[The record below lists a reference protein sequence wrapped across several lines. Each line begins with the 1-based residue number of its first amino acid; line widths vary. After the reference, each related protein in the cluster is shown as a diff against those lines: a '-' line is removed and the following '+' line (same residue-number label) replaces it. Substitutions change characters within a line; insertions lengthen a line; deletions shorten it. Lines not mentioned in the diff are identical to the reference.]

1 MNQKVYKLMDTMR
14 NRFTAKE
21 VEQYLFAISAVATTL
36 GHEQFDYF
44 IQRFGCMDE
53 CQEKILESVKDDQE
67 KSEILRFLLPLLPA
81 STGDTLRIKIFLD
94 ELAAEDTKEIVLSRL
109 STEMGSAEALSSES
123 IEGLTVE
130 LLRSIPGSSFI
141 DYCSGRGSM
150 LARAYKE
157 GLATEFYGQE
167 ICVPTYYESK
177 IILHALGLTNYQI
190 ELGDVLANPKFLDE
204 KGHLKKFSKAFS
216 QFPLSIKAPGLRIH
230 PALDFWKNSATNEKL
245 KQRLDWGFV
254 GLLAGSLSEEG
265 KAIAVIPSG
274 LLSNV
279 VDQPFRQE
287 LLEKGLVE
295 GIIKLPKNL
304 IPQTAIEI
312 TLLIIS
318 HHNTAVRL
326 VDATEI
332 YTKGRRKNE
341 LTAEDIKKIMTLYNS
356 KDNMPEASTVL
367 NADIAAGN
375 YNLDPFG
382 YLATNQIEIAYPLK
396 LEQIT
401 ETIFRGL
408 QLKASDLDE
417 MITEKSDY
425 QLVGLKDI
433 EAGQI
438 SKDLTNVNLSD
449 KKKYARYFLDDGDIL
464 MTAKGTV
471 LKIAV
476 ANLEKDKKY
485 IVTGNLMVIRPRKDH
500 VDPTYLKVFLDSEDG
515 RKLLKTVQTG
525 TSLISISTGA
535 LKELAVSVPPKEI
548 QNNISE
554 QYRTKLELIEA
565 TQKRLKE
572 LESELAGIYQA
583 AVKP

>member
-14 NRFTAKE
+14 NRFTVKE
-21 VEQYLFAISAVATTL
+21 IEQYLFAISAVATTL
-36 GHEQFDYF
+36 GHVQFDYF
-44 IQRFGCMDE
+44 IQRFGSMAE
-53 CQEKILESVKDDQE
+53 CQEKMLESVKDDQE
-67 KSEILRFLLPLLPA
+67 KSEILRFLLPLLSA
-81 STGDTLRIKIFLD
+81 STGDTLRIKMILD
-94 ELAAEDTKEIVLSRL
+94 ELSAEDTKEIVLSRL
-109 STEMGSAEALSSES
+109 STEMGSAESLSSES
-123 IEGLTVE
+123 IEGLAVE
-130 LLRSIPGSSFI
+130 LLRSIPGSSFV

-150 LARAYKE
+150 LAKAYKE
-157 GLATEFYGQE
+157 GIATEFYGQE

-177 IILHALGLTNYQI
+177 IILHALGLTDYQI
-190 ELGDVLANPKFLDE
+190 ELGDVLANPKFHDA
-204 KGHLKKFSKAFS
+204 KGTLKKFSKAFS
-216 QFPLSIKAPGLRIH
+216 QFPLGIKKRDLVLH
-230 PALDFWKNSATNEKL
+230 SALDFWGTEATDRLKN
-245 KQRLDWGFV
+245 RLDWAFIGT
-254 GLLAGSLSEEG
+254 LADSISEEG

-287 LLEKGLVE
+287 LLEKGMVE
-295 GIIKLPKNL
+295 GIIKLPKNV

-312 TLLIIS
+312 TLLILS

-341 LTAEDIKKIMTLYNS
+341 LTAVDIKKIMTLYNS
-356 KDNMPEASTVL
+356 QDNMPEAHTVL
-367 NADIAAGN
+367 NAVIAAGN

-382 YLATNQIEIAYPLK
+382 YLETNQIEIPYPLK
-396 LEQIT
+396 LDQIT

-408 QLKASDLDE
+408 QLKASDQDE

-449 KKKYARYFLDDGDIL
+449 KKKYARYFLEEGDIL

-476 ANLEKDKKY
+476 ANLDKDKKY
-485 IVTGNLMVIRPRKDH
+485 IVTGNLMVIRPRKDQ

-535 LKELAVSVPPKEI
+535 LKDLEVSVPPKEI
-548 QNNISE
+548 QNKISE
-554 QYRTKLELIEA
+554 QYRSKLELIEA

-572 LESELAGIYQA
+572 LKSELAGIYQA